1 MDEIL
6 FWRIFLILGS
16 LAYLGTSGLFALK
29 LLAASTGRKRIIDF
43 FIR

>member
-1 MDEIL
+1 MDLIL

-16 LAYLGTSGLFALK
+16 LMYLGASGLFTLK
-29 LLAASTGRKRIIDF
+29 LIAASTGRKRIIDL